1 MILRMTLFL
10 HPLHC
15 FYMCFSRYE
24 IMNFKQMSEEDYSYI
39 HVGSWDNSGLK
50 MDDEEIWA
58 NSSAIIRSVC
68 SDPCE
73 KAQIKVKKAV
83 KEYFSVSVFFFF
95 VCLFKGTICSFL
107 LLDVTYSEQRR
118 RLMTP

>member
-1 MILRMTLFL
+1 
-10 HPLHC
+10 
-15 FYMCFSRYE
+15 
-24 IMNFKQMSEEDYSYI
+24 MNFKQMSEEDYSYI

-73 KAQIKVKKAV
+73 KAQIKVGNTKFV
-83 KEYFSVSVFFFF
+83 KNKVKIWYIQYNSV
-95 VCLFKGTICSFL
+95 L
-107 LLDVTYSEQRR
+107 
-118 RLMTP
+118 

>member
-1 MILRMTLFL
+1 MILRMTLFSN
-10 HPLHC
+10 PLHC

-83 KEYFSVSVFFFF
+83 KEYFEEKMYVSVCFFFF
-95 VCLFKGTICSFL
+95 FF
-107 LLDVTYSEQRR
+107 
-118 RLMTP
+118 

>member
-1 MILRMTLFL
+1 MVLLCVCVLT
-10 HPLHC
+10 
-15 FYMCFSRYE
+15 RYE

-58 NSSAIIRSVC
+58 NNSAIIRSVC

-73 KAQIKVKKAV
+73 KAQIKVRKAV
-83 KEYFSVSVFFFF
+83 CKVSVR
-95 VCLFKGTICSFL
+95 CMPDTHNLF
-107 LLDVTYSEQRR
+107 
-118 RLMTP
+118 LMFCE

>member
-1 MILRMTLFL
+1 
-10 HPLHC
+10 
-15 FYMCFSRYE
+15 
-24 IMNFKQMSEEDYSYI
+24 MNFKQMSEEDYSYI

-83 KEYFSVSVFFFF
+83 KQSLEEKCVISVYV
-95 VCLFKGTICSFL
+95 L
-107 LLDVTYSEQRR
+107 LLLLFLFVLRVYVFICYTLPFKSLDSRR
-118 RLMTP
+118 FFLCF

>member
-1 MILRMTLFL
+1 
-10 HPLHC
+10 
-15 FYMCFSRYE
+15 MCFSRYE

-73 KAQIKVKKAV
+73 KAQIKVKNAV
-83 KEYFSVSVFFFF
+83 KESFVKKNVLCECVCVFFF
-95 VCLFKGTICSFL
+95 I
-107 LLDVTYSEQRR
+107 
-118 RLMTP
+118 